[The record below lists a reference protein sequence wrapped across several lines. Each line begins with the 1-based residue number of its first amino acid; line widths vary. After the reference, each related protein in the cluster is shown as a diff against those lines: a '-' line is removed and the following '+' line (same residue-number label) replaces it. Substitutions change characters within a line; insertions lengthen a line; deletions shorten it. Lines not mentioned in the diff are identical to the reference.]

1 MSLEATFFSSYS
13 QFILACLV
21 VFVAQTIY
29 VLFGFG
35 LGLIGVGLLA
45 MFIQPVTNVVVLLLF
60 IAIPAEIYVL
70 CKSWKN
76 ISWRGIIA
84 IICGVAGGTVVGT
97 MVLKY
102 GDPHFILTILA
113 FFLIVSGII
122 FLLMDSDIVIH
133 LPSWCTPLI
142 GILSGLLSGMFGT
155 GGPPL
160 IFYYQLSGMKKHIFR
175 GQLMTLFFLMALV
188 RFTTYSFSG
197 LITTTRFISAIY
209 IIPAILLGIWLGNS
223 IHIQISEKGFRKMVS
238 IALII
243 IGIILLTKQW
253 VGAHP

>member
-1 MSLEATFFSSYS
+1 MSLEPTFFSSYPE
-13 QFILACLV
+13 LLLTGLV
-21 VFVAQTIY
+21 VLIAQVIY

-45 MFIQPVTNVVVLLLF
+45 MFINPITNVVVLLLF
-60 IAIPAEIYVL
+60 IALPAEIYVI

-76 ISWRGIIA
+76 ISWRGVFL
-84 IICGVAGGTVVGT
+84 IICGVAVGTVVGT

-102 GDPHFILTILA
+102 GDPHIILTILGL
-113 FFLIVSGII
+113 FLILSGII
-122 FLLMDSDIVIH
+122 FLLMDSDIVVH

-142 GILSGLLSGMFGT
+142 GILSGLLSGMFST

-209 IIPAILLGIWLGNS
+209 IFPAILLGIWLGNS

-238 IALII
+238 IALVI

-253 VGAHP
+253 IGARP

>member
-1 MSLEATFFSSYS
+1 
-13 QFILACLV
+13 
-21 VFVAQTIY
+21 
-29 VLFGFG
+29 
-35 LGLIGVGLLA
+35 
-45 MFIQPVTNVVVLLLF
+45 
-60 IAIPAEIYVL
+60 
-70 CKSWKN
+70 
-76 ISWRGIIA
+76 
-84 IICGVAGGTVVGT
+84 
-97 MVLKY
+97 
-102 GDPHFILTILA
+102 
-113 FFLIVSGII
+113 
-122 FLLMDSDIVIH
+122 MDSDIVIH